1 MTRHSLYYILEG
13 WSYLLDRGEAEITL
27 NQIADCFHK
36 RKVNFLLIEQFY
48 DSLKWFETSSEGLTD
63 DEIMYRIGNM
73 LGNKEFSAV
82 TKFIQI
88 ENSGPPYYTI
98 SVANIDE
105 TIAQFPTWFEE
116 FTGMTLDDFSKK
128 LFGK

>member
-13 WSYLLDRGEAEITL
+13 WSYLLDRGEVEITL

-36 RKVNFLLIEQFY
+36 HKLNFLLINQFY
-48 DSLKWFETSSEGLTD
+48 DSLKWFETSPDALTD
-63 DEIMYRIGNM
+63 NEVMYRIGNM
-73 LGNKEFSAV
+73 LGNEEFSAV
-82 TKFIQI
+82 TKFMQI

-105 TIAQFPTWFEE
+105 VIAQFPSWFEE
-116 FTGMTLDDFSKK
+116 FTGMTLDDFAKK